1 LIYRVEKWV
10 IFWYIIDNMDNMD
23 MEPLLKSYI
32 RYAMGFVPKERMAW
46 ATNNGEYDSIKIL
59 VNSKGNILL
68 EPNTYA
74 ITFELYNG
82 DRRIIIGSL
91 WLSGRSLYIIET
103 VVNVVL
109 YKRYIQEMMNFEEF
123 CAANNNIPA
132 GILKIP
138 EKL

>member
-1 LIYRVEKWV
+1 
-10 IFWYIIDNMDNMD
+10 

>member
-1 LIYRVEKWV
+1 
-10 IFWYIIDNMDNMD
+10 
-23 MEPLLKSYI
+23 MEPLLKSYV

-59 VNSKGNILL
+59 VNSKGNIL

-91 WLSGRSLYIIET
+91 WLSAKNLYIIET

-109 YKRYIQEMMNFEEF
+109 YKRHIQEMMEFEEF
-123 CAANNNIPA
+123 CNANNNIPT

-138 EKL
+138 VGFNV

>member
-1 LIYRVEKWV
+1 
-10 IFWYIIDNMDNMD
+10 

-32 RYAMGFVPKERMAW
+32 RYAMGFVPKERMAY
-46 ATNNGEYDSIKIL
+46 ATNNGKYDRIKIM
-59 VNSKGNILL
+59 VNSNGNIV

-82 DRRIIIGSL
+82 DQRIIIGSL
-91 WLSGRSLYIIET
+91 WLSGRCIYIIET

-109 YKRYIQEMMNFEEF
+109 YKRRIQEMMEFEEF
-123 CAANNNIPA
+123 CNANNNIPK

-138 EKL
+138 VGFNV

>member
-1 LIYRVEKWV
+1 
-10 IFWYIIDNMDNMD
+10 MDNMD

>member
-1 LIYRVEKWV
+1 MIYGVEKGV
-10 IFWYIIDNMDNMD
+10 IFWYIWYIMDNMD

-32 RYAMGFVPKERMAW
+32 RYVMGFVPKERMAY
-46 ATNNGEYDSIKIL
+46 ATN
-59 VNSKGNILL
+59 
-68 EPNTYA
+68 
-74 ITFELYNG
+74 NG

-91 WLSGRSLYIIET
+91 WLSGKTLYIIET

-123 CAANNNIPA
+123 CDANNNIPA

-138 EKL
+138 ERVA

>member
-1 LIYRVEKWV
+1 ME
-10 IFWYIIDNMDNMD
+10 DNMD

-32 RYAMGFVPKERMAW
+32 RYAMSFVPKERLAY
-46 ATNNGEYDSIKIL
+46 ATNNGEYDRIKIL
-59 VNSKGNILL
+59 VNSKGNIV

-82 DRRIIIGSL
+82 DQRIIIGSL
-91 WLSGRSLYIIET
+91 WLSGRCIYIIET

-109 YKRYIQEMMNFEEF
+109 YKRRIQEMMEFEEF
-123 CAANNNIPA
+123 CNANNNIPK

-138 EKL
+138 TRLV